1 MNDFEKWHFE
11 IASLLPMSNNPDEK
25 ESRTYWKLKTLIK
38 AIERMEGG
46 ATGAPLQGVSNAAYS
61 FTAAPSSAAFHELI
75 PDYIATL
82 RLLLKIR
89 NPVAIATI
97 ATRIPE

>member
-1 MNDFEKWHFE
+1 MTKNIIALIRANDFEKWDFE
-11 IASLLPMSNNPDEK
+11 IATLLPMSNNPDEK

-61 FTAAPSSAAFHELI
+61 FTAAPSSAASHELL
-75 PDYIATL
+75 PDYLATL
-82 RLLLKIR
+82 
-89 NPVAIATI
+89 PVII
-97 ATRIPE
+97 DKPD